1 MTAKIMDGKKVS
13 EEVRKDLKKRA
24 ENLREKGV
32 QARLD
37 IILVGNNP
45 ASKIYVEKKIQSS
58 REIGIKTELHKFP
71 EDAKQEELL
80 ETIEKL
86 NSDESVHGI
95 LVQLPLPEHM
105 DKRKVIDSVCPEKD
119 VDGLTT
125 YNLGNL
131 FAGEA
136 KFEPCTPKGIMKML
150 DHENIGV
157 EGKNIVVIG
166 RSNIVGKPL
175 SMMFLKRNG
184 TVTVCHSKTKDLEKH
199 TKNAYILVVAV
210 GKPKLITED
219 MVKEGAVVIDV
230 GMNRTENGLC
240 GDVDF
245 ERVKEKASRIT
256 PVPGGVG
263 PLTVAM
269 VLENTIISAE
279 RSSGL
284 KV

>member
-1 MTAKIMDGKKVS
+1 MTARIMDGKKLS
-13 EEVRKDLKKRA
+13 ENIRKELKKRA
-24 ENLREKGV
+24 EALCSKGT

-37 IILVGNNP
+37 IILVGENP
-45 ASKIYVEKKIQSS
+45 ASKIYVEKKIKAS
-58 REIGIKTELHKFP
+58 GDVWVKAELHKFP
-71 EDAKQEELL
+71 ENVKQNELI

-86 NSDESVHGI
+86 NSDEGVHGI
-95 LVQLPLPEHM
+95 LVQIPLPKHLDE
-105 DKRKVIDSVCPEKD
+105 RKVIDSVCPEKD

-131 FAGEA
+131 FAGESL
-136 KFEPCTPKGIMKML
+136 FEPCTPKGVMKML
-150 DHENIGV
+150 DHEKIGI
-157 EGKNIVVIG
+157 EGRNVVVIG

-175 SMMFLKRNG
+175 SMMLLKRNG
-184 TVTVCHSKTKDLEKH
+184 TVTVCHSKTKDLKASTEK
-199 TKNAYILVVAV
+199 ADILVVAV

-219 MVKEGAVVIDV
+219 MVKEGAVVVDV
-230 GMNRTENGLC
+230 GMNRTKDGLC

-245 ERVKEKASRIT
+245 DGVKKRASHIT

-279 RSSGL
+279 RRLGR
-284 KV
+284 